1 MIDFLI
7 YHRINALSISDIYSC
22 DDRLFIAVNLLFSIG
37 NFIFVKKYRNEK
49 VFVIHVCN
57 YCFSWCDG

>member
-1 MIDFLI
+1 MPDYTIVNTMIDFLI

-37 NFIFVKKYRNEK
+37 NFIFVKK
-49 VFVIHVCN
+49 I
-57 YCFSWCDG
+57 SQ